1 MCGITGLLQLYHS
14 RTDASHLSVVKAM
27 MRAMSHRGPDGE
39 GIWQDDHAILG
50 HKRLSIVDLSP
61 TGAQPMVSACGRYVI
76 IYNGE
81 IYNHRELRARLSICL
96 KGSSDTETLL
106 EHIVQFGLQETLPKL
121 NGMFAF
127 ALWDKH
133 QKKITLARDSIG
145 IKPLYYAFCGTSFL
159 FGSELKTLTVHP
171 EFNRD
176 IDEDALSSYFNLLHI
191 PHPRTIY
198 RSARKLPQSTYLEL
212 NLHGENKI
220 SSYVPYTQ
228 NYQYIIN
235 MPEAQRAQEFENVL
249 AQTVARQL
257 QADVPVA
264 GFLSGGNDSSLISAL
279 MAKHGGYRTFSVGY
293 EDPKFDES
301 KRAAVIAEHL
311 GLPHD
316 VMIITPEDVAPHLDQ
331 LAGMYDEPYAD
342 SSAIPTYLLSL
353 HVGKYTKVALSGDG
367 ADELFAGY
375 PRYIQAVQEWRRLR
389 HLPMSLR
396 KIVSSLIPD
405 TPSLGTLSFF
415 KNFLSCPEKS
425 LPYLK
430 NILQE
435 PSLISYF
442 HHHHYVGL
450 DPSYCQDAHFLNR
463 FDQDLSIYSRS
474 SRSGLRDILTY
485 NQNMRLPDDM
495 LTKVDRAS
503 MAASIEV
510 RVPFLDQ
517 EIVAFSRYLP
527 ESHMTPSG
535 SDVTKKIIKDTLRQY
550 LPDSIV
556 DSPKTGFHIP
566 MKIWLRT
573 HFKSWAQ
580 DLLAGRPDSFLNM
593 SHVQRMWKIY
603 EAGERDDLFYPIWGV
618 LMYRQ
623 WQNSR

>member
-1 MCGITGLLQLYHS
+1 MCGITGFLRLNHS
-14 RTDASHLSVVKAM
+14 RINPDHISVLKDM
-27 MRAMSHRGPDGE
+27 MKAMSHRGPDGE
-39 GIWQDDHAILG
+39 GIWHDDFVVLG
-50 HKRLSIVDLSP
+50 HKRLSIVDLSL
-61 TGAQPMVSACGRYVI
+61 TGAQPMVSACERYVI

-81 IYNHRELRARLSICL
+81 IYNHRELRSRVSATF

-106 EHIVQFGLQETLPKL
+106 EHIAQYGLPETLPKL

-127 ALWDKH
+127 ALWDRH
-133 QKKITLARDSIG
+133 QKILSLARDSVG
-145 IKPLYYAFCGTSFL
+145 IKPLYYAVCGTSFL
-159 FGSELKTLTVHP
+159 FGSELKTLTAHP

-176 IDEDALSSYFNLLHI
+176 IDEDALSAYFNLLHI

-198 RSARKLPQSTYLEL
+198 KSARKLPQSTYLEF
-212 NLHGENKI
+212 G
-220 SSYVPYTQ
+220 SSGTFNIIPYAPLTQ
-228 NYQYIIN
+228 NYSYIVD
-235 MPEAQRAQEFENVL
+235 MPEARRVEEFQNIL
-249 AQTVARQL
+249 AHSVSRQL

-301 KRAAVIAEHL
+301 VRAGVIAKHL

-316 VMIITPEDVAPHLDQ
+316 TLMIAPEDVAPHLDH

-342 SSAIPTYLLSL
+342 SSAIPTYLLSQ
-353 HVGKYTKVALSGDG
+353 HVGKFTKVALSGDG

-375 PRYIQAVQEWRRLR
+375 PRYIQAVQEWKRLR
-389 HLPMSLR
+389 YLPMVLR
-396 KIVSSLIPD
+396 PALSSLISD
-405 TPSLGTLSFF
+405 KPSSSTVSFF
-415 KNFLSCPEKS
+415 KNFLSNPGQS

-430 NILQE
+430 NLLKE
-435 PSLISYF
+435 PSLVSYF

-450 DPSYCQDAHFLNR
+450 DKVYCHDVQFLKR

-474 SRSGLRDILTY
+474 ARSDLRDILTY

-517 EIVAFSRYLP
+517 EIVAFSKALP
-527 ESHMTPSG
+527 VSHMTIEGSG
-535 SDVTKKIIKDTLRQY
+535 VTKKIIKDALRSY

-573 HFKSWAQ
+573 HFKTWAQ
-580 DLLAGRPDSFLNM
+580 NILSGSSDPFLNM
-593 SHVQRMWKIY
+593 NHVQHVWKMY
-603 EAGERDDLFYPIWGV
+603 ESGTRDDLFYPIWGV

-623 WQNSR
+623 WQHHR